1 MQAWGLAGQFTVA
14 VRNRAAPEQ
23 GLAPEGAAEGQ
34 ARPETRA
41 ASSACPWCA
50 RASASPTRPGRGLS
64 DGDEEPDGGT
74 TPPSTRGPRAPAAG
88 GWGQRALLPRPAPS
102 PALAAAPPL
111 RQGTGQG
118 PSRF

>member
-74 TPPSTRGPRAPAAG
+74 TPPSTRGGHGLGAA
-88 GWGQRALLPRPAPS
+88 RPAPS